1 MSENAAVIHPR
12 ADRERLALLFLIAA
26 TAIAALGVPLSS
38 WRMSPVDPCH
48 LGVLGGVACTAALT
62 VTGFMGERALAFE
75 RLVAA
80 VFLFV
85 MPPIYVSS
93 FLIAPVPGGSAPW
106 LFIEL
111 AAVPLYG
118 ALAIAGYR
126 GRFAL
131 LPIGIAA
138 HGIGW
143 DAWHYARSAYIP
155 DWYSIACLEL
165 DIAMAL
171 YVAARIPR
179 WRAKLI

>member
-1 MSENAAVIHPR
+1 
-12 ADRERLALLFLIAA
+12 
-26 TAIAALGVPLSS
+26 
-38 WRMSPVDPCH
+38 
-48 LGVLGGVACTAALT
+48 
-62 VTGFMGERALAFE
+62 
-75 RLVAA
+75 
-80 VFLFV
+80 